1 MPITYVSTRY
11 MNNFNNFNFVI
22 HSMFLQANAEEFDT
36 HIILLDLQSPSNHAL
51 LVVNIIVRKEFIQDK
66 RRTIVKNSEEEARF
80 IKELTSRVRHID
92 MTNISDCKTL
102 ERTTQEFIAI
112 TEKLWIKY
120 SKCVN
125 ITKYSKIW

>member
-1 MPITYVSTRY
+1 
-11 MNNFNNFNFVI
+11 
-22 HSMFLQANAEEFDT
+22 MFLQANAEEFDT

-102 ERTTQEFIAI
+102 ERTTQKFIAI